1 VGRPR
6 NAAADQAI
14 LDATRRLLVQQ
25 GYDGMS
31 MEAVASAAGVGK
43 PTIYRRYPNKRELV
57 IAAVSCLAESMPPP
71 PNTRDVRADL
81 LRYLESAFG
90 VFQSGLGFATLGA
103 LLVKERDDPEL
114 LALFR
119 SNVVLPRMQV
129 LVELLHRGIRDHQVR
144 RDAPVDIAVQM
155 LAGAMFAHHVVG
167 QPFDAVWLRGLVDT
181 LWRGMSPEHQPLVIR
196 EVLPAEHAE
205 AARVTI
211 DGYASD
217 YGEDLGYYAA
227 HLGDIAG
234 RVRDAA
240 VLVALVDGQIAA
252 TVTYVQNHDSPL
264 AEHQRSDEASIRMLS
279 VAPSHRRQGL
289 ARALTEACIAR
300 ARTDGKRRVA
310 LHADEAMQP
319 ARRLYE
325 GLGFQ
330 RDPERDYAPDA
341 QTWLHAYV
349 LDL

>member
-1 VGRPR
+1 
-6 NAAADQAI
+6 
-14 LDATRRLLVQQ
+14 
-25 GYDGMS
+25 
-31 MEAVASAAGVGK
+31 VGK

-57 IAAVSCLAESMPPP
+57 IAAVSSLADSMPPP
-71 PNTRDVRADL
+71 PDTGNVRADL
-81 LRYLESAFG
+81 LRYLEAAFG

-129 LVELLHRGIRDHQVR
+129 LMELLHGGIRDHQVR

-167 QPFDAVWLRGLVDT
+167 LRFDAPWLHGLVDT
-181 LWRGMSPEHQPLVIR
+181 LWRGMTPDLQPLVIR
-196 EVLPAEHAE
+196 EVMPDEHAE

-211 DGYASD
+211 DGYALD
-217 YGEDLGYYAA
+217 YGEALGYYAD

-240 VLVALVDGQIAA
+240 VLVALVDGEIAA
-252 TVTYVQNHDSPL
+252 TVTYVRDHDSPL
-264 AEHQRSDEASIRMLS
+264 AEHQRPDEASIRMLA
-279 VAPSHRRQGL
+279 VAPRFRRRGI

-300 ARTDGKRRVA
+300 AQADGKRRVS

-319 ARRLYE
+319 ARRLYQQ
-325 GLGFQ
+325 LGFQ
-330 RDPERDYAPDA
+330 RDPQRDYAPDPE
-341 QTWLHAYV
+341 TWLYAYV
-349 LDL
+349 LDLGAQ